1 MLSLFS
7 QSKLRSW
14 HSLTTFS
21 VRLLLDPESGFTL
34 LRLSPKIFQ
43 TYFSVSYPSRLVSKT
58 TFSLISWGFP
68 QPEWNFSAFP
78 QCLHFRRV
86 DSALGLIAS
95 LVVGCLSSRQEATC
109 ELLKAGALWHT
120 HTHTHTHAHTACV
133 SALLYCPLVGHWGGQ
148 IKTWMSQTRISVN
161 LSFPSLAV
169 RMLFF
174 FFFLFLLLLAH
185 YSSSTLNLFQI
196 FTTLF
201 ELWNT

>member
-7 QSKLRSW
+7 QSKLQSW
-14 HSLTTFS
+14 HSLTTFT
-21 VRLLLDPESGFTL
+21 VRFLLDPESGFTL

-43 TYFSVSYPSRLVSKT
+43 SYFSVSYPSRLVSKT

-68 QPEWNFSAFP
+68 QPEWKFSAFP
-78 QCLHFRRV
+78 PCLHFRRV

-109 ELLKAGALWHT
+109 ELLKAGAMWHT
-120 HTHTHTHAHTACV
+120 HTHTHTHCLCQCSVVLPTRG
-133 SALLYCPLVGHWGGQ
+133 ALGRPNKQ
-148 IKTWMSQTRISVN
+148 TWTSQTGISVN

-174 FFFLFLLLLAH
+174 FFFLFCFWLINLLQLWT
-185 YSSSTLNLFQI
+185 YFQFSPPFLNYG
-196 FTTLF
+196 THS
-201 ELWNT
+201 WD